1 MISGAGARHHALLD
15 ASLTKYIAAKYELDH
30 SVGGGNKTHADE
42 DYKQRAHRAFVL
54 PHDSGSI
61 IKQQRISYVTQ
72 HQAQFIAIRGSKH
85 SPYSNKKQCC
95 KKSCINRGIPQSR
108 LLFQEVPE

>member
-1 MISGAGARHHALLD
+1 MISGSGERHHALHD
-15 ASLTKYIAAKYELDH
+15 DSLKKNIAAKYELDH
-30 SVGGGNKTHADE
+30 SVGSGNETHADE

-72 HQAQFIAIRGSKH
+72 HQTQFIAIRGGYH
-85 SPYSNKKQCC
+85 APYSNKKQCC
-95 KKSCINRGIPQSR
+95 EESC
-108 LLFQEVPE
+108 